1 MDGLDH
7 PPSKKQLSQMVDNM
21 EEWQVKLVLSFVRT
35 LFGPEPMPA
44 EEQAKI

>member
-1 MDGLDH
+1 MDDLDH
-7 PPSKKQLSQMVDNM
+7 PPSKKQLSQIVDSM